1 MKQRVRRWKA
11 MMMAVMLVFSIIL
24 PAKTVRA
31 ADPTTTIQVT
41 GIEEGCNVYTYA
53 VAIDAVDANGN
64 HYWKYNP
71 EGNVESR
78 VKDGKVDTD
87 DLVYF
92 YMNLNS
98 TMGADDWDLHDGEG
112 DAVVDKTVLHMQY
125 NAADGSYSVSNVK
138 PGLYVIA
145 ANKQVKEYS
154 YSGNVVAVN
163 YQYSGTGIA
172 SIADENGVIHV
183 AAKKSSDPTMK
194 KEVIENGN
202 AYKYGDANIGDTVE
216 FKITMTIPDYQGSW
230 LSDKLHYNIKDSLT
244 DGLTLDVSS
253 IKLEGTSINDLFVT
267 NKKCTST
274 NITTSTSGFT
284 LDLYGEDVYQYA
296 GNTIA
301 ITYQAKVN
309 EKAKVNFDSDENKA
323 TLKYSTVASGTDMSD
338 PMQDITHHYTF
349 GFDTLVNGTGSEKTT
364 EITKYGVKTTTELDN
379 KVALDGAQF
388 KLFDANG
395 KQLYFTSDGE
405 YTTETSGTYD
415 YIVSKNNGQLTATGL
430 DAGTYTLKES
440 KAPLGYALDKTTY
453 TIVITPTYNELTGE
467 LKNYTVRVNGAT
479 GNSITFTHE
488 KLDNGTINTTDNAAN
503 ADTFG
508 INNTPLITLPETGGA
523 GMIVLTVAAVIL
535 MAGFGTMFV
544 SLRKRKQEKLR
555 KPKKKTKNMK
565 MFLLENKD
573 F

>member
-11 MMMAVMLVFSIIL
+11 MMMAVMLVLSIIL

-31 ADPTTTIQVT
+31 ADLATTIQVT
-41 GIEEGCNVYTYA
+41 GIEEGCNVYAYA

-125 NAADGSYSVSNVK
+125 NAADASYSVSNVK

-216 FKITMTIPDYQGSW
+216 FKITMTIPDNQGSW

-364 EITKYGVKTTTELDN
+364 EITK
-379 KVALDGAQF
+379 
-388 KLFDANG
+388 
-395 KQLYFTSDGE
+395 
-405 YTTETSGTYD
+405 
-415 YIVSKNNGQLTATGL
+415 
-430 DAGTYTLKES
+430 
-440 KAPLGYALDKTTY
+440 
-453 TIVITPTYNELTGE
+453 
-467 LKNYTVRVNGAT
+467 
-479 GNSITFTHE
+479 
-488 KLDNGTINTTDNAAN
+488 
-503 ADTFG
+503 
-508 INNTPLITLPETGGA
+508 
-523 GMIVLTVAAVIL
+523 
-535 MAGFGTMFV
+535 
-544 SLRKRKQEKLR
+544 
-555 KPKKKTKNMK
+555 
-565 MFLLENKD
+565 
-573 F
+573 

>member
-1 MKQRVRRWKA
+1 MKQRVRGWKSIIVA
-11 MMMAVMLVFSIIL
+11 LLLVFSMFL
-24 PAKTVRA
+24 PTKTVMA
-31 ADPTTTIQVT
+31 AELTTTIQVT
-41 GIEEGCNVYTYA
+41 GIEEGCNVYAYA
-53 VAIDAVDANGN
+53 IAIDAVDANGN

-98 TMGADDWDLHDGEG
+98 KMGAEDWDVHDGDG
-112 DAVVDKTVLHMQY
+112 DAVVDNIVLHMEY
-125 NAADGSYSVSNVK
+125 NDDGSYSVSDVK

-194 KEVIENGN
+194 KEVMENGT

-230 LSDKLHYNIKDSLT
+230 LSDKLHYNIKDTLT
-244 DGLTLDVSS
+244 DGLTLDTSS
-253 IKLEGTSINDLFVT
+253 IKLEGTAVADLFGT
-267 NKKCTST
+267 NKKCDSTSVTTST
-274 NITTSTSGFT
+274 NGFT
-284 LDLYGEDVYQYA
+284 LDLYGKDIYQYA
-296 GNTIA
+296 GNTIV

-309 EKAKVNFDSDENKA
+309 DKAKVNFDSDENKA

-349 GFDTLVNGTGSEKTT
+349 GFDTLVNGTGSTTTT

-388 KLFDANG
+388 QLFDSKG
-395 KQLYFTSDGE
+395 KQLRFTADGK

-415 YIVSKNNGQLTATGL
+415 YIVSKNNGQLTVTGL

-467 LKNYTVRVNGAT
+467 LKNYTVKVSGAT

-488 KLDNGTINTTDNAAN
+488 KLDNGTINSTDNAAN

-523 GMIVLTVAAVIL
+523 GMIALTIAAVIL

-544 SLRKRKQEKLR
+544 SLRKKKQIR
-555 KPKKKTKNMK
+555 
-565 MFLLENKD
+565 
-573 F
+573 

>member
-216 FKITMTIPDYQGSW
+216 FIISSVMSVGSCSF
-230 LSDKLHYNIKDSLT
+230 LC
-244 DGLTLDVSS
+244 
-253 IKLEGTSINDLFVT
+253 LE
-267 NKKCTST
+267 K
-274 NITTSTSGFT
+274 
-284 LDLYGEDVYQYA
+284 
-296 GNTIA
+296 
-301 ITYQAKVN
+301 
-309 EKAKVNFDSDENKA
+309 
-323 TLKYSTVASGTDMSD
+323 
-338 PMQDITHHYTF
+338 
-349 GFDTLVNGTGSEKTT
+349 
-364 EITKYGVKTTTELDN
+364 
-379 KVALDGAQF
+379 
-388 KLFDANG
+388 
-395 KQLYFTSDGE
+395 
-405 YTTETSGTYD
+405 
-415 YIVSKNNGQLTATGL
+415 
-430 DAGTYTLKES
+430 
-440 KAPLGYALDKTTY
+440 
-453 TIVITPTYNELTGE
+453 
-467 LKNYTVRVNGAT
+467 
-479 GNSITFTHE
+479 
-488 KLDNGTINTTDNAAN
+488 
-503 ADTFG
+503 
-508 INNTPLITLPETGGA
+508 
-523 GMIVLTVAAVIL
+523 
-535 MAGFGTMFV
+535 
-544 SLRKRKQEKLR
+544 
-555 KPKKKTKNMK
+555 
-565 MFLLENKD
+565 
-573 F
+573 